1 MKKDYSRSKLAI
13 FASYISPHR
22 KAFAID
28 MALSVGI
35 AVVDLIFPY
44 VSRWSMRNL
53 LPEGIFRTFF
63 VVMAIMFAAYILRAV
78 CQYFVTVIG
87 HRMGTLVEADM
98 RRDVFTHMQS
108 LSYSFFDRNRTGV
121 LLARVTNDLFE
132 IVELAH
138 HGPENIL
145 TCSITIVGAL
155 VILLTINPLLT
166 LVLIIM
172 LPACV
177 IFGMRQRLNMQAAN
191 REVKKRTGEI
201 NAAIESGISGIR
213 TSKAF
218 ANEEAEDAKFDE
230 ANEAFK
236 ASKVSFYRAMGLF
249 NAGVEATVGLMQVA
263 VISAGGFLI
272 MRNLCSSWKSTRREC
287 RVLSASWN

>member
-1 MKKDYSRSKLAI
+1 
-13 FASYISPHR
+13 
-22 KAFAID
+22 
-28 MALSVGI
+28 
-35 AVVDLIFPY
+35 
-44 VSRWSMRNL
+44 
-53 LPEGIFRTFF
+53 
-63 VVMAIMFAAYILRAV
+63 
-78 CQYFVTVIG
+78 
-87 HRMGTLVEADM
+87 
-98 RRDVFTHMQS
+98 

-166 LVLIIM
+166 MVLIIM

-236 ASKVSFYRAMGLF
+236 ASLKEVIELGDYNLGFMELKQGTVDAI
-249 NAGVEATVGLMQVA
+249 AADIGVAAFQIAKNGSDYVMLDEAISTEQYA
-263 VISAGGFLI
+263 VGFLLGNTELRDAVNAELKAMAEDGTMLAI
-272 MRNLCSSWKSTRREC
+272 AQNYVDAGLVIDSLC
-287 RVLSASWN
+287 LID